1 MGFQSQLPDL
11 ISDFGAALQQRKKY
25 PNSKIESAKQKILA
39 EIDALFKKDS
49 LQGQGYTENQ
59 INLVAA
65 RLIRRRPFEVEESP
79 TLSSESKAGK
89 SKHPNPIKG
98 TVGEPDLD
106 VNDKILAEGGF
117 KYKKHGYD
125 RAAQGHE
132 ELVKSTLK
140 HLNSRNPFGF
150 KFTLTPANIIFSPAK
165 ALVSFA
171 IRAAMTTKENKKV
184 LVADPAWVSYV
195 PMIETFYGDPVILP
209 LDEDTFLPDKEFFS
223 VLEENTDACAL
234 IINSPSNPVGNVF
247 PPKILEKIAKTY
259 DNPYGTIISDEVYHT
274 LVYDGEHTSMAVFDP
289 IRTVVIDSFSKSHA
303 APGLRG
309 GYAVSGDTSFVGHMK
324 KINSQN
330 SGGMA
335 VVVQK
340 ALTVAFDEGV
350 LKDIKDKD
358 YPEFEARRDV
368 ICYGL
373 LFLNTLGTNS
383 NYRAKLIRPS
393 GAFYAFVKFYHK
405 DPTSGEEVPFT
416 KENIDAL
423 QDELT
428 SDKYGVYTV
437 EGYHFGD
444 RGKSCLRISYGS
456 LNQGQ
461 LVDLVVRLANCF
473 IERSGGKGTVTE
485 EEVRKFIAGCSN
497 GQHMDIQDKYLIA
510 PQ

>member
-25 PNSKIESAKQKILA
+25 SNSKTESAKEKILS
-39 EIDALFKKDS
+39 EIHALNS
-49 LQGQGYTENQ
+49 LKGQGYSDNQ

-65 RLIRRRPFEVEESP
+65 RLIKRRPFEIDESP
-79 TLSSESKAGK
+79 TLSSESKAGN
-89 SKHPNPIKG
+89 SKHPKPIKG
-98 TVGEPDLD
+98 TVGEPDRN
-106 VNDKILAEGGF
+106 VNERILAEGGF

-132 ELVKSTLK
+132 DLVASTIK

-150 KFTLTPANIIFSPAK
+150 KFTLKPANIIFSPAK

-184 LVADPAWVSYV
+184 LVTDPAWVSYV
-195 PMIETFYGDPVILP
+195 PMIETFYGDPVLLP

-223 VLEENTDACAL
+223 VLEKNTDACAL

-247 PPKILEKIAKTY
+247 PPKILEKIAETY
-259 DNPYGTIISDEVYHT
+259 DNPHGTIISDEVYHT
-274 LVYDGEHTSMAVFDP
+274 LVYDEDCEHTSMAVFDP

-309 GYAVSGDTSFVGHMK
+309 GYAVSGDTSFIGHMK

-340 ALTVAFDEGV
+340 ALKVAFDEDV
-350 LKDIKDKD
+350 LNEIKDTDFK
-358 YPEFEARRDV
+358 EFKARRDV
-368 ICYGL
+368 ICSGL
-373 LFLNTLGTNS
+373 LFLNTLDT
-383 NYRAKLIRPS
+383 NYRVKVVYPT

-405 DPTSGEEVPFT
+405 DPAGKETPFT
-416 KENIDAL
+416 KDNIDAL

-456 LNQGQ
+456 LKQDE
-461 LVDLVVRLANCF
+461 LVDLVVRVANCF
-473 IERSGGKGTVTE
+473 IERSGRKRGEVTE
-485 EEVRKFIAGCSN
+485 AEVRKFIAEYNN
-497 GQHMDIQDKYLIA
+497 GQHKEIKNKYLIK
-510 PQ
+510 PN